1 MKTSRNLRP
10 SIRPTVV
17 RDQEEMRI
25 LQQKISE
32 QSSARSSP
40 SAGDESS
47 FGVRG
52 SIAEQVAHTM
62 YGSEGIGGLSVQDM
76 VEEGTEAD
84 AALAAIG
91 KGVRRGV
98 TSGVS
103 TGDVPRPAMAAPFH
117 AGTEVGKDGWTVIDS
132 TGRRIGRS
140 FVLCSALTVSRRSLC
155 IARIRAVLPEV
166 IPR

>member
-1 MKTSRNLRP
+1 M

-40 SAGDESS
+40 SVGEGSS

-62 YGSEGIGGLSVQDM
+62 YGSEGIGGLSAQDM
-76 VEEGTEAD
+76 MEAGAEAGAEAD
-84 AALAAIG
+84 AALAAMG

-98 TSGVS
+98 TPGVS
-103 TGDVPRPAMAAPFH
+103 MGDVPRPAMAAPFH
-117 AGTEVGKDGWTVIDS
+117 AGTEVGNDRWTVINL

-140 FVLCSALTVSRRSLC
+140 FVSRSAFTVSRRSLR
-155 IARIRAVLPEV
+155 IARIRAVFP
-166 IPR
+166 